1 MQNTKL
7 LLILDGW
14 GYSPSAENNAIAL
27 ANTPNWDHLVPKY
40 PNT

>member
-14 GYSPSAENNAIAL
+14 GYSSNAANNAIAL
-27 ANTPNWDHLVPKY
+27 ANTPNWELL
-40 PNT
+40 